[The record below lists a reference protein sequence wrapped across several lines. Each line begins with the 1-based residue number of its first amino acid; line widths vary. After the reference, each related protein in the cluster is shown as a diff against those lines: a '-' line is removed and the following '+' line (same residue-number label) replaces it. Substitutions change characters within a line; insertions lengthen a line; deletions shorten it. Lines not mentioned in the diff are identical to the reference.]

1 MATMDSLPGT
11 KTLPDLLPLGAEVVV
26 RSDSELDV
34 RVSGRSH
41 MSKPDRCCSG
51 LETHTASS
59 LKLTEKGMS
68 ISEAPLHTTACHK
81 QGEEISSPLRLALA
95 RRSVKNKIFTYM
107 DQGDRKKDI
116 ESRTGLSHRCIKW
129 HRRLW
134 RNEGS
139 HPRLQSKKVLNGSA
153 RHLRSPDTRSEGSAR
168 KTPAGDDKGGSSIA
182 GESGT
187 GTPLRKHR
195 AVRRS
200 NGRSMRRRM
209 GRPGSGGECTDGEKS
224 VSDCFAGKENDSE
237 EDEAMAMSGELKILP
252 IRDLRP

>member
-1 MATMDSLPGT
+1 MNSLPGR
-11 KTLPDLLPLGAEVVV
+11 KSLPDLLPLGAEVVV

-34 RVSGRSH
+34 RVSGRSN
-41 MSKPDRCCSG
+41 MSKPDSCCSG
-51 LETHTASS
+51 LETQTALIS
-59 LKLTEKGMS
+59 KLSEKGIS
-68 ISEAPLHTTACHK
+68 ITEASLHTTACHK
-81 QGEEISSPLRLALA
+81 QGEHISSPLRLALA

-107 DQGDRKKDI
+107 DHGDRKKDI

-139 HPRLQSKKVLNGSA
+139 HPRVQSKKVFNGSA

-168 KTPAGDDKGGSSIA
+168 IPPACDDKGESSIA
-182 GESGT
+182 DESGT
-187 GTPLRKHR
+187 GKRLRKHR

-200 NGRSMRRRM
+200 KGRFMRRRTEM
-209 GRPGSGGECTDGEKS
+209 PGSGGGCTDGEES
-224 VSDCFAGKENDSE
+224 VSDCLAGKENDSQE
-237 EDEAMAMSGELKILP
+237 GEAMAMSGELKILL